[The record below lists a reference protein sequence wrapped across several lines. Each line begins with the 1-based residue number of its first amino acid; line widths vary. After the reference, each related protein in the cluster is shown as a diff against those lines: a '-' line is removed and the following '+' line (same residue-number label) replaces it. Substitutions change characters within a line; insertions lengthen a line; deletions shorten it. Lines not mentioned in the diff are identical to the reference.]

1 MKTQTNTSVSPSRK
15 KAVVIAVSAAILLVI
30 VGLTLLT
37 VWLATR
43 KDALDYVGDIRI
55 VELDEKYTSVID
67 RTDSYLGH
75 PDFVVNDEGKLIVAY
90 PAGHGK
96 GAIIMKESSDF
107 GDTWNER
114 ISDLPKSFE
123 KSQETPT
130 LYNLGGNRLLLVS
143 GCPSWAADDEYYAD
157 GFNYALSTNGGETWS
172 KFENAYGIEWANNQ
186 PDKDDPTYDDP
197 EECLPNF
204 DENGKALPYD
214 VIVAMSS
221 LTQLRDEN
229 GDPID
234 KWMGTFHDYD
244 FFNYVSYLTFDKDG
258 NAHWSEPKKFL
269 HSQRETEQAANLC
282 EIEIFRAPAPN
293 DDTLILIG
301 RGNSR
306 TTNSLIS
313 VSTDEGETWSEL
325 KELPLCLTGD
335 RHKAEYDATT
345 GKVLISFRLCL
356 PGMKSSAFSTQNLL
370 GGYWVGWVGD
380 PQDLID
386 YATGDAD
393 KTQTIGDALIVLGK
407 TNDGGTDCGYSGTAC
422 RDGVFVLSSYGK
434 FDAGASVPFI
444 MQAKFKLSDVLGAQ

>member
-1 MKTQTNTSVSPSRK
+1 MRKTL
-15 KAVVIAVSAAILLVI
+15 AVAAISAAILLVI

-43 KDALDYVGDIRI
+43 KDALDYVGDIRV

-67 RTDSYLGH
+67 KTDSYLGH

-107 GDTWNER
+107 GDTWSER
-114 ISDLPKSFE
+114 ISDLPQSFE

-130 LYNLGGNRLLLVS
+130 LYNLGSGRLLLVS

-157 GFNYALSTNGGETWS
+157 GFNYSLSFDGGETWPQ
-172 KFENAYGIEWANNQ
+172 FENAYGIEWADAQ
-186 PDKDDPTYDDP
+186 PDKGDPAYDGVP
-197 EECLPNF
+197 EELLPNF

-221 LTQLRDEN
+221 LTRLRDEDGN
-229 GDPID
+229 LID

-244 FFNYVSYLTFDKDG
+244 FYNYVSYLTFDEDG
-258 NAHWSEPKKFL
+258 NAVWSAPKKFL
-269 HSQRETEQAANLC
+269 HSQRNAEQAANLC

-306 TTNSLIS
+306 TTNSLIC

-356 PGMKSSAFSTQNLL
+356 PGMRSSAFSAQNLL

-380 PQDLID
+380 PESLID

-393 KTQTIGDALIVLGK
+393 KSAAFGDALIVLGA

-422 RDGVFVLSSYGK
+422 KDGMFVLSSYGK
-434 FDAGASVPFI
+434 FADGAANPFI
-444 MQAKFKLSDVLGAQ
+444 MQAKFNLADVLGL

>member
-1 MKTQTNTSVSPSRK
+1 MRKTL
-15 KAVVIAVSAAILLVI
+15 AVAAISAAILLVI

-43 KDALDYVGDIRI
+43 KDALDYVGDIRV

-67 RTDSYLGH
+67 KTDSYLGH

-107 GDTWNER
+107 GDTWSER
-114 ISDLPKSFE
+114 ISDLPQSFE

-130 LYNLGGNRLLLVS
+130 LYNLGGRLLLVS

-157 GFNYALSTNGGETWS
+157 GFNYALSADGGKTWS
-172 KFENAYGIEWANNQ
+172 QFENAYGIEWADAQ
-186 PDKDDPTYDDP
+186 PDKGDPAYDGVP
-197 EECLPNF
+197 EELLPNF
-204 DENGKALPYD
+204 DENGKVLPYD

-221 LTQLRDEN
+221 LTQLRDEDGN
-229 GDPID
+229 LID

-244 FFNYVSYLTFDKDG
+244 FYNYVSYLTFDEEG
-258 NAHWSEPKKFL
+258 NAD
-269 HSQRETEQAANLC
+269 
-282 EIEIFRAPAPN
+282 

-306 TTNSLIS
+306 TTNSLIC

-335 RHKAEYDATT
+335 RHKAEYDLAT

-380 PQDLID
+380 PQELID

-393 KTQTIGDALIVLGK
+393 KSAAFGDALIVLGA

-422 RDGVFVLSSYGK
+422 KDGTFVLSSYGK
-434 FDAGASVPFI
+434 FADGAANPFI
-444 MQAKFKLSDVLGAQ
+444 MQAKFNLADVLGL